1 MDRGA
6 WRVTVHG
13 VTRVEHNLT
22 TKPPPGKNT
31 RAGCHFLLQGIFP
44 TQRSNLHLLPGGKIL
59 YHMSHQG
66 SPGQGYTCFKN
77 SEEGR
82 MSYGLAASEK
92 DVQGKWNHS
101 CILGMSQ

>member
-6 WRVTVHG
+6 WRVTG
-13 VTRVEHNLT
+13 VARVEHDLT
-22 TKPPPGKNT
+22 AKPPPGKNT
-31 RAGCHFLLQGIFP
+31 RVGCHFLLQGIFP

-82 MSYGLAASEK
+82 MSYVE
-92 DVQGKWNHS
+92 QHQRR
-101 CILGMSQ
+101 M